1 MLQQDIDHFLGDP
14 KSDVVVQR
22 SELPISDAANPFDKD
37 SMASDMPDP
46 SEKHNMAFVPPVTTP
61 AADEIKPE
69 TPKEA
74 VVEKGVE
81 VEKKE
86 DPLAKEIERLR
97 SLRATI
103 KQQEEE
109 RIARVAEIAADNLM
123 PPIKF
128 RDAVNRRFSFPWKL
142 CKTWQGMEA
151 LINQEFLYVDVLGEH
166 VQEGHYDL
174 MGPDG
179 EIFLPQVWDALVK
192 PGMSITMHMW
202 PIPEDSQKSRQE
214 SIRPQEYSQLV
225 MAPPQ
230 PSERKIVIYPDGDRS
245 QSYHTE
251 QPFRQPSASME
262 PMERHLGLEIG
273 YEPSGMPE
281 DHRLA
286 EAATLP
292 DPVAERHGE
301 PSDDT
306 SPVTKPKIQKERTV
320 IADWM
325 AANREAQKRSKNIS
339 KNSAEADAEN
349 VDDEASNTGSK

>member
-192 PGMSITMHMW
+192 PGISITMHMW
-202 PIPEDSQKSRQE
+202 PMPEDAQNPRQE
-214 SIRPQEYSQLV
+214 SIRPQESSRSV
-225 MAPPQ
+225 KAPPQ
-230 PSERKIVIYPDGDRS
+230 PSGRKAVIDQDS
-245 QSYHTE
+245 DSDQSHQKE
-251 QPFRQPSASME
+251 QPFPQISACRGSILPGRE
-262 PMERHLGLEIG
+262 LG
-273 YEPSGMPE
+273 YEPSGIPE
-281 DHRLA
+281 DHQLT

-292 DPVAERHGE
+292 DHSAEQHGE
-301 PSDDT
+301 PSDGT
-306 SPVTKPKIQKERTV
+306 SPVTKPNRTRRD
-320 IADWM
+320 IYATAYM
-325 AANREAQKRSKNIS
+325 LQHPEAR
-339 KNSAEADAEN
+339 
-349 VDDEASNTGSK
+349 DDFQFR